1 MGQNRE
7 SRGGNPLVGENLI
20 CDKGGISNHWGKCG
34 IFDKSV
40 RQWQSH
46 MQKPDPYPP
55 LKHKNKSPMDKRPVK
70 ISKENISIKA
80 RGKD

>member
-1 MGQNRE
+1 MIKEAFQIIGE
-7 SRGGNPLVGENLI
+7 SVEYLI
-20 CDKGGISNHWGKCG
+20 N
-34 IFDKSV
+34 SV

-80 RGKD
+80 RGKDWHNGLCINLNSSIS